1 MKSIFIAD
9 LRPEQPVQEMFLVR
23 ARETRS
29 SSKSNASWLQL
40 VLVDRSGS
48 IDAKMW
54 DNFDAAARIA
64 EPQRVIRIHGRTKLY
79 QNRLEMTVERVTPVA
94 DSDFTLADFVA
105 HTRENVDD
113 LFARLSAEIHGIA
126 NPWLRKL
133 GESVLNDPEIA
144 QKLKC
149 APAAMTMHHAYVGG
163 LLEHI
168 VSLCGLA
175 RATAKHYPEVDHDLL
190 LTGVLLHDIGKIE
203 ELTGDCAIN
212 YSDDG
217 RLLGHITMGVVLT
230 QRKIAAIPDFPPRLM
245 SLVEHMILSHHG
257 SLEFGAPVLPSF
269 REAVLLH
276 YLDDMDS
283 KMASIRGS
291 LEAPADGHWTGRN
304 PALRREMLRTADF
317 LETKPKASPSAS
329 SVGGSDSTFKLSPS
343 SSSGS
348 GPSARK
354 GS

>member
-1 MKSIFIAD
+1 
-9 LRPEQPVQEMFLVR
+9 LRPEQAVNELFLVR
-23 ARETRS
+23 TRETRS
-29 SSKSNASWLQL
+29 SPRTNSSWLQL
-40 VLVDRSGS
+40 VLVDRSGA
-48 IDAKMW
+48 IEAKMW
-54 DNFDAAARIA
+54 DNFEGASRIA
-64 EPQRVIRIHGRTKLY
+64 EPQRVVRIFGRTKLY
-79 QNRLEMTVERVTPVA
+79 QNRLEMTVERVTPVTDA
-94 DSDFTLADFVA
+94 DFTLADFVA

-113 LFARLSAEIHGIA
+113 LFARLSAEIRGIA
-126 NPWLRKL
+126 NPWLRRL
-133 GESVLNDPEIA
+133 GESVLDDPEITR
-144 QKLKC
+144 KLKC

-175 RATAKHYPEVDHDLL
+175 RATAKHYPEVDYDLL

-203 ELTGDCAIN
+203 ELTSDCAIN

-217 RLLGHITMGVVLT
+217 RLLGHITLGVVLT

-276 YLDDMDS
+276 YLDDLDS

-291 LEAPADGHWTGRN
+291 LEAPTDGHWTSRN
-304 PALRREMLRTADF
+304 PALRREMLRTSDF
-317 LETKPKASPSAS
+317 LEGRPKTSQSAS
-329 SVGGSDSTFKLSPS
+329 AAGADADSGFKLSSPGAHSGQS
-343 SSSGS
+343 STS
-348 GPSARK
+348 RK
-354 GS
+354 TN